1 MIRIRSPLKITI
13 FIQMKKTIFIALL
26 FVSMFACKKKETDP
40 DPSGTEVPNV
50 VPSDSSS
57 YQALFSC
64 LNLYSKLSGSYT
76 PTGKQTA
83 AYYSSQ
89 LITNEIYTAANL
101 QDMGIVSLDSV
112 LFKNTST
119 ITNFYYNDTTG
130 TQFTLPYLWI
140 VSGAGSIAT
149 FSFSNNN
156 PPPTFTASA
165 NIPDSINLSTG
176 FSFKIKG
183 TSGCSLIKVFIFGG
197 SGSTAFPNKLIA
209 GTDSMITFSA
219 SELQGLN
226 TTNAGYI
233 SIQFNKDHYRT
244 IDGKRINFRTGLQ
257 YVNSAF
263 KIKP

>member
-1 MIRIRSPLKITI
+1 MTNQQKIPI
-13 FIQMKKTIFIALL
+13 FIQMKKTLLIALVFL
-26 FVSMFACKKKETDP
+26 CVFACKKKETDP

-64 LNLYSKLSGSYT
+64 LNVYSKSSGSFT
-76 PTGKQTA
+76 PTGKLTA

-112 LFKNTST
+112 LFKNKSA

-140 VSGAGSIAT
+140 VSGTSAISS

-165 NIPDSINLSTG
+165 NIPDSIKLSTG

-183 TSGCSLIKVFIFGG
+183 TTGCSIIKVFILGG

-219 SELQGLN
+219 AELQGLN
-226 TTNAGYI
+226 TTNTGYL
-233 SIQFNKDHYRT
+233 SLQFNKDHYRT

-257 YVNSAF
+257 YVNTAF